1 MFSVVW
7 TYNQQWSIIM
17 WIIDSENH
25 IWLASSVSRLSP
37 MRVVN
42 KFVLLSLAPLH
53 PPLLISVLE
62 WDMPLFWY
70 QTWLSWWLDGLVG
83 MDKHRDPNSWRAMIV
98 MGAWLKYIGLAD
110 KIQDSHLNVNLDKQ
124 WWGASAMA
132 FFYICSN
139 FGQSLGADAL
149 ALACLTWRT
158 AEPVTGRKRAVG
170 SRACRE
176 RRWRA
181 VF

>member
-25 IWLASSVSRLSP
+25 IWPASSVSRLSP
-37 MRVVN
+37 MCVVN

-139 FGQSLGADAL
+139 FVRCWVGCIHTQVILIVYLKSAL
-149 ALACLTWRT
+149 TGC
-158 AEPVTGRKRAVG
+158 PVFLFAK
-170 SRACRE
+170 C
-176 RRWRA
+176 WQP
-181 VF
+181 